1 VVTGNLPGVSYDD
14 QLKNSES
21 VTGGWNKVEGR
32 YFSYFIFA
40 LLFRFIYHGFDF
52 PAYIPPLNVSTA

>member
-1 VVTGNLPGVSYDD
+1 MVTGNLPGGSYHD
-14 QLKNSES
+14 QVKNSES

-52 PAYIPPLNVSTA
+52 PS